1 MNQTERREKRAIRE
15 AGGPS
20 KQSVSID
27 SISGSKRKKKHEKL
41 GLKKRLL
48 DLGTKELY

>member
-15 AGGPS
+15 AGEPS

-27 SISGSKRKKKHEKL
+27 SISGSKRKKKS
-41 GLKKRLL
+41 
-48 DLGTKELY
+48 